1 MRKQI
6 LSLLVSLFVAGAAH
20 YPAGAQ
26 TIGFADAID
35 RLAKACGADI
45 QKYCSKVNLG
55 AGRIRHCLNQNQ
67 SKVSAQCRTAVPEVF
82 ALLEKRATAQAS
94 VLKICDRD
102 IRRVCPGIVSGDGNL
117 LECGLKAERALS
129 APCNQAI
136 TDAGWR

>member
-1 MRKQI
+1 MRKQT
-6 LSLLVSLFVAGAAH
+6 LSLLIGLFIAGAAH
-20 YPAGAQ
+20 HSAGAQ

-82 ALLEKRATAQAS
+82 ALLEKRVTAQAS